1 MQRLLTC
8 GYCEHANPADA
19 ARCEK
24 CGRKLAGIGITIV
37 PENFNAGY
45 GNTAPQLQFRAERN
59 PQAEAEARAQMRE
72 DDLNNKR
79 PLRQGNLFPV
89 QEARRV
95 IPFESISPEA
105 ASQVR
110 STAQRNAKARSHH
123 RFAQRLGLASG
134 LDALTPQDHSSGETQ
149 QKLSFQEDQRPAAK
163 VEPVRYTNA
172 PVALPAQRLMAAS
185 YDAAMILIG
194 VGLLVAIHHFSGA
207 EFAGGSWQLGVYGG
221 LIAVITLFYRLLWA
235 LGNGDSPGSKALGL
249 RLLNFDGYAPT
260 REQRLMRIFSS
271 LISFAAL
278 GMGIL
283 WCLFDEE
290 RLTWHDEMSGTFP
303 SPKLDD

>member
-1 MQRLLTC
+1 VTC
-8 GYCEHANPADA
+8 GYCEHANPTDV

-24 CGRKLAGIGITIV
+24 CGRKLAGVGITIV
-37 PENFNAGY
+37 PESFGSAY
-45 GNTAPQLQFRAERN
+45 GNTAPQLQFRAEKN
-59 PQAEAEARAQMRE
+59 PKAEAEARSQKHEEEPSKAQ
-72 DDLNNKR
+72 
-79 PLRQGNLFPV
+79 PRQGNLFPV

-110 STAQRNAKARSHH
+110 TTVQRNAKARSHH
-123 RFAQRLGLASG
+123 RFAQRLGLESG
-134 LDALTPQDHSSGETQ
+134 LDALNALNAKDRLSEETQ
-149 QKLSFQEDQRPAAK
+149 QKLGFPEEKRPVAK

-185 YDAAMILIG
+185 YDAAMIMIG
-194 VGLLVAIHHFSGA
+194 VGLLVGIHHFSGA
-207 EFAGGSWQLGVYGG
+207 EFAGGSLHLGVYGG
-221 LIAVITLFYRLLWA
+221 LVGIITLFYRLLWA
-235 LGNGDSPGSKALGL
+235 LGNGDSPGTKALGL

-260 REQRLMRIFSS
+260 REQRLMRVFSS

-303 SPKLDD
+303 SPMMDE